1 MASTIKLKNSTG
13 SGTSPSTLA
22 QGEAAINVLDGSLF
36 FGTAGGTAVSSSFK
50 FTNVTATRFIQGEDN
65 ISTIYAP
72 IAGGTGIATVGTIGT
87 GGWNGNIISSSKLD
101 ADTAHLTTDQT
112 FTGKKSFTHNITSS
126 RGISASLASSSSF
139 GRLDTTTAHISS
151 TAGMYTDNIR
161 RASDSSNTTKILL
174 NDEVIKL
181 NAGHSSN
188 ESVNIQLNEITIT
201 PPITASGAISSS
213 GDIQTAYTGSFGHVV
228 ASSLSGVQSGKQY
241 RIVNANF
248 RDDIG
253 TTKHYVPMNMAAEN
267 AALTREEV
275 SELAVMDGRLVSAT
289 VRLENIDNSIT
300 GDFDLTIGVET
311 NLINASYTNFTE
323 QETETLTAAHT
334 DDHHVFHF
342 TFTSSKHWD
351 ATDQFAVSIE
361 SSVDK
366 SETNERYFITLV
378 IEDDWSTYLA
388 GSSREIDSTP

>member
-1 MASTIKLKNSTG
+1 MASTIKLKNSTS
-13 SGTSPSTLA
+13 SGVAPSSLV
-22 QGEAAINVLDGSLF
+22 QGELAINVEDGNLF
-36 FGTAGGTAVSSSFK
+36 YGTKGGTAVSQSFEFSSI
-50 FTNVTATRFIQGEDN
+50 TAANITAATRFIQGEDN
-65 ISTIYAP
+65 INTIYAP
-72 IAGGTGIATVGTIGT
+72 IAGGTAITTVGTIGT

-101 ADTAHLTTDQT
+101 ADTAHLTTNQT
-112 FTGKKSFTHNITSS
+112 FTGNKTFSAAITAS
-126 RGISASLASSSSF
+126 GAISASGGISGSSAQF
-139 GRLDTTTAHISS
+139 KDTYGIE
-151 TAGMYTDNIR
+151 TDKIR

-174 NDEVIKL
+174 NDEVVKI
-181 NAGHSSN
+181 NAGHASN

-253 TTKHYVPMNMAAEN
+253 TDKHYLPMNMAAEN

-289 VRLENIDNSIT
+289 VRLENVDNSVT
-300 GDFDLTIGVET
+300 GDFDLTMGVET
-311 NLINASYTNFTE
+311 NVINASYTNFTE
-323 QETETLTAAHT
+323 QETETLTATHT

>member
-1 MASTIKLKNSTG
+1 MASTIKLKNSTS
-13 SGTSPSTLA
+13 SGVAPSSLV
-22 QGEAAINVLDGSLF
+22 QGELAINVEDGNLF
-36 FGTAGGTAVSSSFK
+36 YGTKGGTAVSQSFEFSSI
-50 FTNVTATRFIQGEDN
+50 TAANITAATRFIQGEDN
-65 ISTIYAP
+65 INTIYAP
-72 IAGGTGIATVGTIGT
+72 IAGGTAITTVGTIGT

-101 ADTAHLTTDQT
+101 ADTAHLTTNQT
-112 FTGKKSFTHNITSS
+112 FTGNKTF
-126 RGISASLASSSSF
+126 SAA
-139 GRLDTTTAHISS
+139 
-151 TAGMYTDNIR
+151 
-161 RASDSSNTTKILL
+161 
-174 NDEVIKL
+174 
-181 NAGHSSN
+181 
-188 ESVNIQLNEITIT
+188 
-201 PPITASGAISSS
+201 ITASGAISSS

-253 TTKHYVPMNMAAEN
+253 TDKHYLPMNMAAEN

-289 VRLENIDNSIT
+289 VRLENVDNSVT
-300 GDFDLTIGVET
+300 GDFDLTMGVET
-311 NLINASYTNFTE
+311 NVINASYTNFTE
-323 QETETLTAAHT
+323 QETETLTATHT